1 MTHKASCFV
10 GFFNTPMM
18 TFKEQIIA
26 QYVQRIQDKIDAFQD
41 MIAALTED
49 SKNDSKGSAGDKH
62 ETALS
67 MMHIEQEKLN
77 YKLKEYL
84 TENQIFSQIDFS
96 KTSSKV
102 IAGSLVQANDKY
114 FLIAIALPKIMVQ
127 GATVFGISPES
138 PLAQELMGSEVGHS
152 FTINT
157 VAYVV
162 NGIL

>member
-1 MTHKASCFV
+1 
-10 GFFNTPMM
+10 M

-41 MIAALTED
+41 MIVALTED

-84 TENQIFSQIDFS
+84 SENQLFSNIDFN
-96 KTSSKV
+96 KKSSKV
-102 IAGSLVQANDKY
+102 TTGSLVQANENY
-114 FLIAIALPKIMVQ
+114 FLISIALPKIMVQ
-127 GATVFGISPES
+127 GATVFGISPQS
-138 PLAQELMGSEVGHS
+138 PLAQELMGQEVGHS
-152 FTINT
+152 FKINN
-157 VAYVV
+157 VAYLV
-162 NGIL
+162 NEIV